1 MNFPATTSLTANTAP
16 VSLVA
21 AVVASA
27 TKLVSLVLVLV
38 LITPS
43 QERDECLT

>member
-1 MNFPATTSLTANTAP
+1 MNPRTNAQLIARTAP
-16 VSLVA
+16 VSALAALVA
-21 AVVASA
+21 KQVAA
-27 TKLVSLVLVLV
+27 LITLVLV

>member
-1 MNFPATTSLTANTAP
+1 MTNFLAATALRHDIAMSSLR
-16 VSLVA
+16 VSASRLLNLV
-21 AVVASA
+21 
-27 TKLVSLVLVLV
+27 V

>member
-1 MNFPATTSLTANTAP
+1 MTNFRATLQQIANTAP
-16 VSLVA
+16 VSALVA
-21 AVVASA
+21 IAA
-27 TKLVSLVLVLV
+27 KLVALVLVLV

>member
-1 MNFPATTSLTANTAP
+1 MTNFLATSALRHDIAMSSP
-16 VSLVA
+16 RVA
-21 AVVASA
+21 ASRLLN
-27 TKLVSLVLVLV
+27 LVV

>member
-1 MNFPATTSLTANTAP
+1 MSNFRTTTSLTANTAP

-27 TKLVSLVLVLV
+27 TKLISLVLV